1 MLNIFMS
8 LTLTSKS
15 LYETDYMLWVETT
28 LEQIKHRQID
38 KLDWDNLAEEIESL
52 GIEFRHKVDS
62 YLKQLLI
69 HLLLY
74 QYWTSER
81 EFCGEGW
88 RDELDNFRD
97 ELDTLFESKTLYN
110 FFLTRIDLI
119 YPKARKRAI
128 KKTGLSPNCFPEQ
141 CPFSVS
147 ELLDSDFYP
156 EL

>member
-1 MLNIFMS
+1 MP

-15 LYETDYMLWVETT
+15 LYETDYMLWLEIT
-28 LEQIKHRQID
+28 LEQIKQRQID

-88 RDELDNFRD
+88 RDEIDNFRD

-110 FFLTRIDLI
+110 FFLTRINLI

-141 CPFSVS
+141 CPFSV
-147 ELLDSDFYP
+147 EQLLNLDFYP

>member
-1 MLNIFMS
+1 MS
-8 LTLTSKS
+8 LTLISKS
-15 LYETDYMLWVETT
+15 LYETDYMLWLETT
-28 LEQIKHRQID
+28 LEQIKHRQVEQ
-38 KLDWDNLAEEIESL
+38 LDWDNLAEEIEGLS
-52 GIEFRHKVDS
+52 IELRHKVDS
-62 YLKQLLI
+62 YLKQLFI

-88 RDELDNFRD
+88 QDELDNFRD

-128 KKTGLSPNCFPEQ
+128 KKTGLPAKVFPEQ

-156 EL
+156 E

>member
-1 MLNIFMS
+1 MS

>member
-1 MLNIFMS
+1 MS

-15 LYETDYMLWVETT
+15 LYETDYMLWLETT
-28 LEQIKHRQID
+28 VEQVRHRQVD
-38 KLDWDNLAEEIESL
+38 KLDWDNLAEEIESF

-74 QYWTSER
+74 RYWTSER

-88 RDELDNFRD
+88 RDEIDNFRD

-119 YPKARKRAI
+119 YPKARKRVI

>member
-1 MLNIFMS
+1 MS

-141 CPFSVS
+141 CPFSIS

-156 EL
+156 E

>member
-1 MLNIFMS
+1 MP

-74 QYWTSER
+74 GYWTSER
-81 EFCGEGW
+81 EFCGAGW
-88 RDELDNFRD
+88 RDKIDNFRD

-110 FFLTRIDLI
+110 FFLTRINLI
-119 YPKARKRAI
+119 YPKARKRAL

-141 CPFSVS
+141 CPFSV
-147 ELLDSDFYP
+147 EQLLDLDFYP

>member
-1 MLNIFMS
+1 MS

-28 LEQIKHRQID
+28 LEQIKHRQIEQ
-38 KLDWDNLAEEIESL
+38 LDWDNLAEEIEGLS
-52 GIEFRHKVDS
+52 IELRHKVDS

-88 RDELDNFRD
+88 RDEIDNFRD

-110 FFLTRIDLI
+110 FFLTRINLI
-119 YPKARKRAI
+119 YPKARKRVI

-141 CPFSVS
+141 CPFSIS

-156 EL
+156 E

>member
-1 MLNIFMS
+1 MP

-15 LYETDYMLWVETT
+15 LYETDYMLWLETT

-38 KLDWDNLAEEIESL
+38 KLDWDNLAGEIESL

-74 QYWTSER
+74 RYWTSER

-88 RDELDNFRD
+88 RDEIDNFRD

-110 FFLTRIDLI
+110 FFLTRINLI

-128 KKTGLSPNCFPEQ
+128 KKTGLSSNCFPEQ
-141 CPFSVS
+141 CPFSV
-147 ELLDSDFYP
+147 EQLLDLDFYP
-156 EL
+156 

>member
-1 MLNIFMS
+1 MS
-8 LTLTSKS
+8 LTFTSKS
-15 LYETDYMLWVETT
+15 LYETDYMLWLETT

-74 QYWTSER
+74 RYWTSER

>member
-1 MLNIFMS
+1 MP

-88 RDELDNFRD
+88 RDEIDNFRD

-110 FFLTRIDLI
+110 FFLTRINLI

-128 KKTGLSPNCFPEQ
+128 KKTGLSSNCFPEQ
-141 CPFSVS
+141 CPFSV
-147 ELLDSDFYP
+147 EQLLDLDFYP